1 MNIEV
6 LYFEGCPNHLPA
18 IEMVRET
25 LKSLGRQDE
34 IRQIEVL
41 TQADAEA
48 VAFVGSPSI
57 RINGDDIEP
66 WARTA
71 KAFGLSCRTYLDGSC
86 RSGVPSR
93 ELLRRAISEGI
104 TDVPAINATK
114 PNAPPVGTVSNN
126 QNSLIS
132 GGNDS
137 IGASG
142 STALF
147 AGGLAA
153 ILASTCC
160 LGPLI
165 LISLGFSGAWIG
177 SLTVLEPYRPFF
189 IVAAVLGLFFAGRQ
203 ILRPAHLKSAV
214 VATEQLADGYAFQ
227 VPGDKKSLALV
238 LDLILAER
246 ECCPFLMF
254 QFTAAPKMGAT
265 TLRVTGPAGTKEFLR
280 TILL

>member
-6 LYFEGCPNHLPA
+6 LYFEGCPNHLTA
-18 IEMVRET
+18 IEMVREI

-34 IRQIEVL
+34 IHQVEVR
-41 TQADAEA
+41 TQADAETI
-48 VAFVGSPSI
+48 AFVGSPSI
-57 RINGDDIEP
+57 RVNGADLEP

-71 KAFGLSCRTYLDGSC
+71 KAFGLSCRTYLDGSQ

-93 ELLRRAISEGI
+93 ELLRRAISEGM
-104 TDVPAINATK
+104 TDGAVRLATE
-114 PNAPPVGTVSNN
+114 PNVSTAGAVSNN
-126 QNSLIS
+126 QNSPIS
-132 GGNDS
+132 GSNDS

-177 SLTVLEPYRPFF
+177 HLTLLEPYRPLF
-189 IVAAVLGLFFAGRQ
+189 IVAAVLALFFAGRR
-203 ILRPAHLKSAV
+203 IFRPAYLCNPGEVCALPRARRTYKFLFWSC
-214 VATEQLADGYAFQ
+214 ATL
-227 VPGDKKSLALV
+227 VLVALV
-238 LDLILAER
+238 YPYVAR
-246 ECCPFLMF
+246 FF
-254 QFTAAPKMGAT
+254 Y
-265 TLRVTGPAGTKEFLR
+265 
-280 TILL
+280 